1 MNNKN
6 SIYNCIKNNK
16 RGINLT
22 KKVKDLLLS
31 ENYETLRKETEDDT
45 NKWKDI
51 LCSWTGRINI
61 VINKMSIKAKEIYDS
76 INSLSNYQRHFL
88 EN

>member
-1 MNNKN
+1 MNKN

-16 RGINLT
+16 REINLT
-22 KKVKDLLLS
+22 KEVKDLLLS

-51 LCSWTGRINI
+51 LCSWTGRINT
-61 VINKMSIKAKEIYDS
+61 VINKMSLKAKAIYDS
-76 INSLSNYQRHFL
+76 IHSLSNYQWHFL
-88 EN
+88 QN